1 MKKRSEK
8 LRILEE
14 QDRFK
19 KGDIRVKR
27 GKDILKVKVL
37 VQAGKKFYSPSSRPT
52 PHHHLPPSTVGTF
65 RL

>member
-37 VQAGKKFYSPSSRPT
+37 VQAGKKIYSPSSP
-52 PHHHLPPSTVGTF
+52 PPPPHHLPPSTVGTC